1 MLLIERVLNEHLY
14 LLIIM
19 IITTIIISYSI
30 KNRPTLLKSIVLAHI
45 KKTDFKFVLNNI
57 QDRITTILFWT
68 SISLQALALCIVF
81 EEKNISP
88 SIGLIFFTILVI
100 IKRGLINISGII
112 FQKKKLSETYLTSFI
127 IMAIQIG
134 WASAVFSL
142 YRIIYHSSVNTT
154 LFSNISAI
162 FFIVIVFY
170 ILSRFIILLRIAKK
184 EEVSF
189 LHIIFYLCTLEIL
202 PLALI
207 LVFISR

>member
-1 MLLIERVLNEHLY
+1 MQLIERVLNDHLY

-45 KKTDFKFVLNNI
+45 KKTDFKFVLNNT
-57 QDRITTILFWT
+57 QDRIITILFWT
-68 SISLQALALCIVF
+68 SILLQALALCFVF

-88 SIGLIFFTILVI
+88 TIVLTVFTTLVI
-100 IKRGLINISGII
+100 IKRGLITISGVI
-112 FQKKKLSETYLTSFI
+112 FQKKKLSETYLASFI

-134 WASAVFSL
+134 WASAAFSL
-142 YRIIYHSSVNTT
+142 YRIIYHSSFNTN
-154 LFSNISAI
+154 LFSNISTI
-162 FFIVIVFY
+162 FFTVIVFY
-170 ILSRFIILLRIAKK
+170 ILSRFIILLRTAKK

-207 LVFISR
+207 LVLINK

>member
-1 MLLIERVLNEHLY
+1 MQLIERVLNDHLY

-45 KKTDFKFVLNNI
+45 KKTDFKFVLNNT
-57 QDRITTILFWT
+57 QDRIITFLFWT
-68 SISLQALALCIVF
+68 SILLQALALCFVF

-88 SIGLIFFTILVI
+88 TIVLIVFTTLVI
-100 IKRGLINISGII
+100 IKRGLITISGVF
-112 FQKKKLSETYLTSFI
+112 FQKKKLSETYLASFI

-134 WASAVFSL
+134 WASAAFSL
-142 YRIIYHSSVNTT
+142 YRIIYHSSFNTN
-154 LFSNISAI
+154 LFSNISTI
-162 FFIVIVFY
+162 FFTVIVFY
-170 ILSRFIILLRIAKK
+170 ILSRFIILLRTAKK

-207 LVFISR
+207 LVLINR

>member
-1 MLLIERVLNEHLY
+1 MQLIERVLNDHLY

-45 KKTDFKFVLNNI
+45 KKTDFKFVLNNT
-57 QDRITTILFWT
+57 QDRIITILFWT
-68 SISLQALALCIVF
+68 SILLQALALCFVF

-88 SIGLIFFTILVI
+88 SLIIIALISAVI
-100 IKRGLINISGII
+100 IKRALITISGKI
-112 FQKKKLSETYLTSFI
+112 FQKKKLSEIYLTSFN
-127 IMAIQIG
+127 IMVIQIG
-134 WASAVFSL
+134 WASAVISF
-142 YRIIYHSSVNTT
+142 YKIIYHNSIDPNLFNHTT
-154 LFSNISAI
+154 TI
-162 FFIVIVFY
+162 FLTVIVFY
-170 ILSRFIILLRIAKK
+170 LLSRFIILLRRAKK

>member
-57 QDRITTILFWT
+57 QDRIITILFWT
-68 SISLQALALCIVF
+68 SISLQALALCFVF

-154 LFSNISAI
+154 LFSNISAV

>member
-1 MLLIERVLNEHLY
+1 MLLIERVLNDHLY

-68 SISLQALALCIVF
+68 SISLQALALCFVF

-88 SIGLIFFTILVI
+88 TIGLIFFTILVI

>member
-88 SIGLIFFTILVI
+88 TIGLIFFTILVI

>member
-1 MLLIERVLNEHLY
+1 MLLIERVLNEYLY

-57 QDRITTILFWT
+57 QDRIITILFWT
-68 SISLQALALCIVF
+68 SISLQALALCFVF

-88 SIGLIFFTILVI
+88 IIVLIFFTLSVI
-100 IKRGLINISGII
+100 IKRGLITISGII
-112 FQKKKLSETYLTSFI
+112 FQKKKLTETHLTSFI

-142 YRIIYHSSVNTT
+142 FRIIYHSSVNTN

>member
-1 MLLIERVLNEHLY
+1 MLLIERVLNDHLY

-57 QDRITTILFWT
+57 QDRIITILFWT
-68 SISLQALALCIVF
+68 SISLQALALCF
-81 EEKNISP
+81 FLEEKNISLT
-88 SIGLIFFTILVI
+88 IALIFFTILVI
-100 IKRGLINISGII
+100 IKGGLITISGII

-142 YRIIYHSSVNTT
+142 YRIIYHSSVNTN

>member
-68 SISLQALALCIVF
+68 SISLQALALCFVF

-88 SIGLIFFTILVI
+88 TIGLIFFTILVI

>member
-1 MLLIERVLNEHLY
+1 MLLIERVLNDHLY

-57 QDRITTILFWT
+57 QDRIITILFWT
-68 SISLQALALCIVF
+68 SISLQALALCFVF

-88 SIGLIFFTILVI
+88 IIVLIFFTILVI
-100 IKRGLINISGII
+100 IKGGLITISGII
-112 FQKKKLSETYLTSFI
+112 FQKKKLTETYLTSFI

>member
-1 MLLIERVLNEHLY
+1 MQLIERVLNDHLY

-30 KNRPTLLKSIVLAHI
+30 KNRPTLLKSIALAHI
-45 KKTDFKFVLNNI
+45 KKTDFKFVLNNT
-57 QDRITTILFWT
+57 QDRIITILFWT
-68 SISLQALALCIVF
+68 SILLQALALCFVF

-88 SIGLIFFTILVI
+88 TIVLTVFTTLVI
-100 IKRGLINISGII
+100 IKRGLITISGVF
-112 FQKKKLSETYLTSFI
+112 FQKKKLSEIYLASFI

-134 WASAVFSL
+134 WASAAFSL
-142 YRIIYHSSVNTT
+142 YRIIYHSSFNTN
-154 LFSNISAI
+154 LFSNISTI
-162 FFIVIVFY
+162 FFTGTVFY
-170 ILSRFIILLRIAKK
+170 ILSRFIILLRTAKK

-207 LVFISR
+207 LVLINR